1 MFILYKPTFDEAINQ
16 LLKTASHSLIWGK
29 EAKITFLAIE
39 NENLIGI
46 GSLWK
51 NSIHPYREYIGI
63 YIHPDY
69 RKKGI
74 GRELFDQLY
83 LTSDT
88 KKLQVSVKS
97 TDHAATN
104 FLIKCGFELVR
115 KCYTPNLTGA
125 KISNLETSQIN
136 GELCSLGMV
145 TDKIQNQAFKLQM
158 KNYIDFHQRIN
169 PLREDITMAQWK
181 EIIID
186 DLNLQESKLLIKN
199 EEIRAYVFCYSTD
212 NSREI
217 EIGYIGGAD
226 IYDIKS
232 YMPFYK
238 KIMDNLIAQYETVS
252 IEADDVDL
260 YAFAA
265 LNCFKYDASLSLD
278 AYIL

>member
-16 LLKTASHSLIWGK
+16 LLKTTSYSLIWGK
-29 EAKITFLAIE
+29 EAKITFLSIE

-83 LTSDT
+83 LNSDT

-125 KISNLETSQIN
+125 KISNLETSQVN
-136 GELCSLGMV
+136 GEIYSLGMV
-145 TDKIQNQAFKLQM
+145 TDKIQDQAFKLQL
-158 KNYIDFHQRIN
+158 KNYIDFHKRIN
-169 PLREDITMAQWK
+169 PLREDITTAQWK

-186 DLNLQESKLLIKN
+186 DLNFQESKLLIKN
-199 EEIRAYVFCYSTD
+199 KEIKAYVFCYSTESD
-212 NSREI
+212 NEI
-217 EIGYIGGAD
+217 EIGYIGGTD
-226 IYDIKS
+226 IYDIKN
-232 YMPFYK
+232 YMQFYK
-238 KIMDNLIAQYETVS
+238 KVIDDLIAQFEIVN
-252 IEADDVDL
+252 IEADDVDP
-260 YAFAA
+260 YAFAT
-265 LNCFKYDASLSLD
+265 LKCFKYDASLSLY